1 MFLASPPAGT
11 ETSQGPALLV
21 YLLNI
26 FAKAIVAQLI
36 TEAGMKPQL
45 ADQIGTIASHVFGI
59 AAFRWQGISLIDI
72 LIAKLHLVC
81 PVLFGINGDEQYQN
95 GKERLGWWKE
105 EPNGPFIPV
114 QAHLQR
120 MTGLAAGFAALSLRN
135 YENAV
140 AMNPFPPDNYWRALA
155 RISNVQPNQIS
166 QTHFI
171 VLKGLIEESEERF
184 LQFYGDAAITA
195 LRHALI
201 ALPKR
206 SPPSVASKQLA
217 GLVDMLKRKLKLNL

>member
-1 MFLASPPAGT
+1 MFLASPPDGLDN
-11 ETSQGPALLV
+11 SQGPALLV

-26 FAKAIVAQLI
+26 FAKAIIAQLI

-45 ADQIGTIASHVFGI
+45 ADQIGTMASHIFAIG
-59 AAFRWQGISLIDI
+59 AFRWQGISLIDI
-72 LIAKLHLVC
+72 FLAKLHLVC
-81 PVLFGINGDEQYQN
+81 PVLFGINGDEQYQH

-105 EPNGPFIPV
+105 EPDGAFIPV

-120 MTGLAAGFAALSLRN
+120 MTGLAAGFAALALRN
-135 YENAV
+135 YEKA
-140 AMNPFPPDNYWRALA
+140 AAINPFPPDNYWRALA
-155 RISNVQPNQIS
+155 RVSNVPPDQIS

-184 LQFYGDAAITA
+184 LQFYGNAAVTA

-201 ALPKR
+201 EVPRR

-217 GLVDMLKRKLKLNL
+217 GLVDILRRNKKLNL